1 MPRALLLC
9 LLATGMVFAQTP
21 RKVLFDHTGY
31 QEAGSSAY
39 WIIDDNEP
47 DPSPSA
53 PVGEQAWNGGI
64 SAWAFDLHQKGY
76 VVRTLPAAGRVTYG
90 DATNALDLKSFAVFV
105 VPERY
110 KRFTAAEMQA
120 LADYVRGGG
129 GLYLM
134 GNHAGAK
141 RATSMD
147 PNSTDAYTVFNEFF
161 ASSAGSGFGFALA
174 GGHGPGDSSA
184 NTISNGFTTATGP
197 IQDAIV
203 RGTNGTLASMDFHSY
218 AYVKLTGSN
227 PAAVPILH
235 TQVSGDDP
243 ATQLFLAAAT
253 VGQGR
258 VVVIGDS
265 APSDD
270 GTATTGG
277 KSLHNSYSINS
288 NRPFHLNAVDWLAGA
303 PGNQVTASIT
313 TPSAD
318 LTVASGTTVAFAGTA
333 TDSSSTA
340 TLAYAWNFGDGATAS
355 GTNASHAFTN
365 SGTANR
371 TYTVA
376 FTATDN
382 TGASGSATRAVT
394 VTPASTAKEILVN
407 GGFESGTTAWSGTT
421 SDLGAW
427 SGQPAH
433 GGARCAWICGNGS
446 TATETLYQQVTIPST
461 ATKATLSFWLHID
474 TAESG
479 GTAYDTLLVRMLN
492 SSGNVLKTLGSWSNV
507 DAASG
512 YVKKSFDVTTLKGQT
527 VRIHFKGAEDYSL
540 QTSFVVDDV
549 SLAVQ

>member
-1 MPRALLLC
+1 MRRALLLC
-9 LLATGMVFAQTP
+9 LLAAGMGFAQTA

-76 VVRTLPAAGRVTYG
+76 VVRTLPTAGRLTYG
-90 DATNALDLKSFAVFV
+90 DAANAMDLKNFAVFV

-110 KRFTAAEMQA
+110 KRFTSAEMQA

-141 RATSMD
+141 RASSMD

-161 ASSAGSGFGFALA
+161 ASAPGGGFGFAFA

-203 RGTNGTLASMDFHSY
+203 RGANGTLASMDFHSY

-265 APSDD
+265 SPSDD
-270 GTATTGG
+270 GTTTTGG
-277 KSLHNSYSINS
+277 KNLHNAYSSNS
-288 NRPFHLNAVDWLAGA
+288 NRPFHLNVVDWLAGA
-303 PGNQVTASIT
+303 QGNQVTASIT

-318 LTVASGTTVAFAGTA
+318 LTVASGTSVAFAGTA

-340 TLAYAWNFGDGATAS
+340 ILSYAWNFGDGATAT
-355 GTNASHAFTN
+355 GTNTSHAFTN

-371 TYTVA
+371 TYSVT

-382 TGASGSATRAVT
+382 TGASGSATRAIT
-394 VTPASTAKEILVN
+394 VTPASTAKELLVN
-407 GGFESGTTAWSGTT
+407 GGFESGTTGWSGTT
-421 SDLGAW
+421 SDIGAW
-427 SGQPAH
+427 GGQPAH
-433 GGARCAWICGNGS
+433 GGTRCAWICGNGS

-479 GTAYDTLLVRMLN
+479 STAYDTVLVRMLN
-492 SSGNVLKTLGSWSNV
+492 SSGNVLQTLGTWSNV
-507 DAASG
+507 NAASG
-512 YVKKSFDVTTLKGQT
+512 YVKKSFDVTALKGQT
-527 VRIHFKGAEDYSL
+527 VRIHFKGTEDYSL